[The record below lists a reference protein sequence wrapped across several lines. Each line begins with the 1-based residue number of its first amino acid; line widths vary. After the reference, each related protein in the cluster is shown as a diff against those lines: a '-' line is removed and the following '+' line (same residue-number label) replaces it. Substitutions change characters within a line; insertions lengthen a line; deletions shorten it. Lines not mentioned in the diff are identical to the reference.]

1 MNCEVCQEEPSKYKC
16 PICQLK
22 YGSLA
27 CYKTHQ
33 KTHANEAT
41 LPEPEKQCEKK
52 TTALKD
58 TKMEDQSEMES
69 SSNQLIHEKL
79 HTSIYQNL
87 LDHNKIIQELL
98 SYNAVKYHLHKVY
111 KILTIPEG
119 ASNTVQST
127 EQKEQMAVDY
137 LNTLRTGG
145 NHYNEAVEE
154 FCQVVLSNL

>member
-1 MNCEVCQEEPSKYKC
+1 MNCEVCQEETFKYKC
-16 PICQLK
+16 PACQLK
-22 YGSLA
+22 YCSLA
-27 CYKTHQ
+27 CYKTH
-33 KTHANEAT
+33 KETHANDT
-41 LPEPEKQCEKK
+41 KDSEPSGKSEE
-52 TTALKD
+52 TTASE
-58 TKMEDQSEMES
+58 TKSEEQTES
-69 SSNQLIHEKL
+69 VTSNQKL
-79 HTSIYQNL
+79 NTSIYQNL
-87 LDHNKIIQELL
+87 LEHNKIIQELL

-154 FCQVVLSNL
+154 FCQVVLSDI